1 MPRKFSI
8 FWRNFVRPADN
19 LETLR
24 ERKRDVYERIDDQK
38 FGWKIV
44 IVAGAGFLTDAYDIF
59 AVNMVLPMLEIVYW
73 ENKMPASHETAINLA
88 TLVGTIMGQIGFG
101 ILADRY
107 GRKKMYGFELLI
119 VIVATVGLALCSK
132 GAANSVNILAWVIS
146 WRILM
151 GIGIGAD
158 YPLSA
163 VIVSEFAPRKH
174 RARMLATVFYMQPAG
189 QLLAN
194 IVAICAT
201 TRYRELIHENSGLS
215 SCVGDCMNA
224 TDEIWRWI
232 VGLGAV
238 IPSLALL
245 ARLLI
250 PESPRYLLEVEKDSH
265 TAEQNAKSYFT
276 DPFQDPEEDPATV
289 GNEIVGGDTNVPDNS
304 ADRNTDQG
312 IMLDDLT
319 NAEGHSQRFDQ
330 GQPLNVDDLPIPDP
344 DAPPSHQKWTDGNWT
359 DLVGTSATWALLDF
373 SFYFLGINSWKVI
386 AKIWDTPP
394 YTSVYQYII
403 QFSWRALIS
412 VSVSSMIGGALF
424 IAMAKHRHNLQM
436 FGFLILA
443 VFLIAVGGTFATL
456 LGGRYFAA
464 IIVLYFFTQLFF
476 DFGPNTST
484 FVIPAEVFPTQYR
497 ATCHGISAASGKL
510 GSIIAQII
518 AQVYLNDNRSKSL
531 GWALIGFSALM
542 IAGAWI
548 TRIWVPNPCDIY
560 NESRSLEDLSK
571 GKKTRKIME
580 ADEKREA
587 RRAEQARYGNV

>member
-1 MPRKFSI
+1 
-8 FWRNFVRPADN
+8 
-19 LETLR
+19 
-24 ERKRDVYERIDDQK
+24 
-38 FGWKIV
+38 
-44 IVAGAGFLTDAYDIF
+44 
-59 AVNMVLPMLEIVYW
+59 
-73 ENKMPASHETAINLA
+73 
-88 TLVGTIMGQIGFG
+88 
-101 ILADRY
+101 
-107 GRKKMYGFELLI
+107 
-119 VIVATVGLALCSK
+119 
-132 GAANSVNILAWVIS
+132 
-146 WRILM
+146 
-151 GIGIGAD
+151 
-158 YPLSA
+158 
-163 VIVSEFAPRKH
+163 
-174 RARMLATVFYMQPAG
+174 
-189 QLLAN
+189 
-194 IVAICAT
+194 
-201 TRYRELIHENSGLS
+201 
-215 SCVGDCMNA
+215 MNA

-289 GNEIVGGDTNVPDNS
+289 GNEIAGGDTNVPDNS

-330 GQPLNVDDLPIPDP
+330 GQPLSATDNTATMLREGNLDVIERYAEQRGNFLIPGDHGIAGTTLNGTSTISSTGSPNDGSQSVDLTSMIPPVNLIGRSENDMEQLRLPPPHHQNKNEGINIDLLEPAQEAEDNPRTRKATWKEFIHGFHDYLFSPEWINISVIDVDDLPIPDP

-373 SFYFLGINSWKVI
+373 SFCFLGINSWKVI

-394 YTSVYQYII
+394 YTIYQYII

-443 VFLIAVGGTFATL
+443 VFLIAVGGTFVTL

-476 DFGPNTST
+476 DFGKH
-484 FVIPAEVFPTQYR
+484 Q
-497 ATCHGISAASGKL
+497 G
-510 GSIIAQII
+510 
-518 AQVYLNDNRSKSL
+518 D
-531 GWALIGFSALM
+531 
-542 IAGAWI
+542 
-548 TRIWVPNPCDIY
+548 
-560 NESRSLEDLSK
+560 
-571 GKKTRKIME
+571 
-580 ADEKREA
+580 
-587 RRAEQARYGNV
+587 